1 MELYEHNDDP
11 YVQIFYRNTTET
23 NIKPLEVPNCGT
35 KCPLSKIYDLYDDIL
50 PTGSF
55 DEESSLRDGEST
67 PSAYYKVL
75 NIPWI
80 WPPVFFSNVISD
92 VTYRASIFYWWKLSS
107 VENVK
112 LKYKNK

>member
-1 MELYEHNDDP
+1 MSHTQFLTHTEISIVDFLFLFQYRLPPYASCIFMELYEHNDDP

-75 NIPWI
+75 NIP
-80 WPPVFFSNVISD
+80 
-92 VTYRASIFYWWKLSS
+92 
-107 VENVK
+107 
-112 LKYKNK
+112 